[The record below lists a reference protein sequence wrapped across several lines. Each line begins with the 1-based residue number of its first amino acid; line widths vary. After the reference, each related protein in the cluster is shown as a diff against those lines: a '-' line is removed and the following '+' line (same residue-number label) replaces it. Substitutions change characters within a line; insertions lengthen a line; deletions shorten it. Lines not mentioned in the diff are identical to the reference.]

1 MTEPGLPQRLR
12 DNEIGDALTRLND
25 LLEEVE
31 QTPGPAG
38 EIALEAVSALAR
50 VYGEA
55 LARAVDHAADNPVV
69 REAFLNDELLGHL
82 LVLHDIHPETVDGRV
97 SRVIAK
103 LSGPVGEKG
112 AQVELAAIEDGVAT
126 VRLSAHG
133 CGSAGIA
140 DVVRESVLAAA
151 PELSE
156 VTVVSGA
163 ARDSAFIPLEKL
175 MARAATNGARP

>member
-1 MTEPGLPQRLR
+1 MTEPEVPRRLA
-12 DNEIGDALTRLND
+12 DSEVGDALSRLND

-38 EIALEAVSALAR
+38 EIAAETVSALAQI
-50 VYGEA
+50 YGEA
-55 LARAVDHAADNPVV
+55 LARAIGHVVGIPAA

-82 LVLHDIHPETVDGRV
+82 LALHDLHPEPVDGRV
-97 SRVIAK
+97 SRVLAK
-103 LSGPVGEKG
+103 LSGPLDDHG
-112 AQVELAAIEDGVAT
+112 ARVELSAIENGVAT
-126 VRLSAHG
+126 VQLSAHG

-140 DVVRESVLAAA
+140 DVVREAVLAAA

-163 ARDSAFIPLEKL
+163 QHDSAFVPLDKL
-175 MARAATNGARP
+175 MVRASPNGART